1 MILNNLIPMKQKNF
15 HGKEIYLF
23 LQKSTQHAQST

>member
-1 MILNNLIPMKQKNF
+1 MMILNEIAMKQKNF

-23 LQKSTQHAQST
+23 LQKSTNDAQ